1 MTIPGS
7 GGRVM
12 AACAAA
18 VVVACAAA
26 STAVA
31 APVLTVTVAGGGTST
46 GSSAK
51 AVLTDQNSH
60 FQLFSC
66 TKSATGQVIPDAVTT
81 GPSPVTIGSL
91 TKLRVSVCVG
101 PVITKVTAAKLPYAV
116 KVDSA
121 TVRHQTDVII
131 AGIQIAVSLTGC
143 SFTVTGSAPGYY
155 HNTTHTLVMTPKLPI
170 TPLNTAR
177 LTVSNVAGCAG
188 LVVNGDHAAF
198 NATYTLS
205 PATLTIT

>member
-7 GGRVM
+7 GGRIL

-18 VVVACAAA
+18 VMVACAAA

-31 APVLTVTVAGGGTST
+31 APDLTVSVAGGGTST

-60 FQLFSC
+60 VQWFSC

-81 GPSPVTIGSL
+81 SPSPVRIGSL
-91 TKLRVSVCVG
+91 TKLSISTCVG
-101 PVITKVTAAKLPYAV
+101 PVITKVTASKLPYAV
-116 KVDSA
+116 KVDST
-121 TVRHQTDVII
+121 TVSHQTDVII
-131 AGIQIAVSLTGC
+131 AGIRIAVSLTGC

-155 HNTTHTLVMTPKLPI
+155 RNTTHTLVMTPKLPI
-170 TPLNTAR
+170 KPLNTTR

-188 LVVNGDHAAF
+188 LVRNGDHATF

-205 PATLTIT
+205 PATLTIS